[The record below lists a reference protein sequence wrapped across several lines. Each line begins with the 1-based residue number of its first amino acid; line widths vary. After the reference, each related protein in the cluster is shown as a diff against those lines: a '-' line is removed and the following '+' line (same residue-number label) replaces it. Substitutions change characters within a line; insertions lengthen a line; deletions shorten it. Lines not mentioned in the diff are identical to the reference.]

1 MKLSSKLE
9 LIKSRNHLAKEIPS
23 SKTIQNDY
31 NILYSKKR
39 STYNINLKKINKNNR
54 FFFYGN
60 NNITINNKINNIINK
75 IKIITSNNS
84 STKRN
89 QFLTINN
96 NNSNKSIH
104 NYANRK
110 NSGNNLSSV
119 QNKNHSS
126 KNSSMTL
133 NNSNKYSF
141 LFKHGHYKM
150 GKYPTFCTNRL
161 TNSGN
166 NSTKIINK
174 KKGNRILSN
183 IITSYNTSINTSINN
198 KINPRN
204 TYSTLNTNNYEN
216 SLRNKNSNDKKKS
229 KKLELNKKI
238 KNAILGINKI
248 MPPVIK
254 INKNL
259 NLLTKSNK
267 NIRLNLNSKNLTKRN
282 IFSKNE
288 NKTTTNMINTK
299 FSFNNKLINHN
310 NISKLNT
317 KLITNKYIR
326 INDNNEKNET
336 YVNNIFKDEKKG
348 HNIQIKRNNE
358 KFKDFSEKNKIIE
371 LNDLFNKYAEK
382 EKIKNNKSSLK
393 NNIADTVLSKITD
406 EGFLEMDEIQDIII
420 YFKLSKELY
429 KDYLFEKND
438 YNLFIRKRMK
448 KYMNFFI
455 N

>member
-1 MKLSSKLE
+1 
-9 LIKSRNHLAKEIPS
+9 
-23 SKTIQNDY
+23 
-31 NILYSKKR
+31 
-39 STYNINLKKINKNNR
+39 
-54 FFFYGN
+54 
-60 NNITINNKINNIINK
+60 
-75 IKIITSNNS
+75 
-84 STKRN
+84 
-89 QFLTINN
+89 
-96 NNSNKSIH
+96 
-104 NYANRK
+104 
-110 NSGNNLSSV
+110 
-119 QNKNHSS
+119 
-126 KNSSMTL
+126 
-133 NNSNKYSF
+133 
-141 LFKHGHYKM
+141 
-150 GKYPTFCTNRL
+150 
-161 TNSGN
+161 
-166 NSTKIINK
+166 
-174 KKGNRILSN
+174 
-183 IITSYNTSINTSINN
+183 
-198 KINPRN
+198 
-204 TYSTLNTNNYEN
+204 
-216 SLRNKNSNDKKKS
+216 
-229 KKLELNKKI
+229 
-238 KNAILGINKI
+238 

-299 FSFNNKLINHN
+299 FSFNNKLINRN

>member
-1 MKLSSKLE
+1 M
-9 LIKSRNHLAKEIPS
+9 
-23 SKTIQNDY
+23 
-31 NILYSKKR
+31 
-39 STYNINLKKINKNNR
+39 
-54 FFFYGN
+54 
-60 NNITINNKINNIINK
+60 
-75 IKIITSNNS
+75 
-84 STKRN
+84 
-89 QFLTINN
+89 
-96 NNSNKSIH
+96 
-104 NYANRK
+104 
-110 NSGNNLSSV
+110 
-119 QNKNHSS
+119 
-126 KNSSMTL
+126 
-133 NNSNKYSF
+133 
-141 LFKHGHYKM
+141 
-150 GKYPTFCTNRL
+150 
-161 TNSGN
+161 
-166 NSTKIINK
+166 
-174 KKGNRILSN
+174 
-183 IITSYNTSINTSINN
+183 
-198 KINPRN
+198 
-204 TYSTLNTNNYEN
+204 
-216 SLRNKNSNDKKKS
+216 
-229 KKLELNKKI
+229 
-238 KNAILGINKI
+238 
-248 MPPVIK
+248 
-254 INKNL
+254 
-259 NLLTKSNK
+259 
-267 NIRLNLNSKNLTKRN
+267 NSKNLTKRN

-299 FSFNNKLINHN
+299 FSFNNKLINRN
-310 NISKLNT
+310 N
-317 KLITNKYIR
+317 

>member
-1 MKLSSKLE
+1 
-9 LIKSRNHLAKEIPS
+9 
-23 SKTIQNDY
+23 
-31 NILYSKKR
+31 
-39 STYNINLKKINKNNR
+39 
-54 FFFYGN
+54 
-60 NNITINNKINNIINK
+60 
-75 IKIITSNNS
+75 
-84 STKRN
+84 
-89 QFLTINN
+89 
-96 NNSNKSIH
+96 
-104 NYANRK
+104 
-110 NSGNNLSSV
+110 
-119 QNKNHSS
+119 
-126 KNSSMTL
+126 
-133 NNSNKYSF
+133 
-141 LFKHGHYKM
+141 
-150 GKYPTFCTNRL
+150 
-161 TNSGN
+161 
-166 NSTKIINK
+166 
-174 KKGNRILSN
+174 
-183 IITSYNTSINTSINN
+183 
-198 KINPRN
+198 
-204 TYSTLNTNNYEN
+204 
-216 SLRNKNSNDKKKS
+216 LRNKNSNDKKKS

-299 FSFNNKLINHN
+299 FSFNNKLINRN

-382 EKIKNNKSSLK
+382 EKIKNNNSSLK
-393 NNIADTVLSKITD
+393 NNIITDTVLSKITD